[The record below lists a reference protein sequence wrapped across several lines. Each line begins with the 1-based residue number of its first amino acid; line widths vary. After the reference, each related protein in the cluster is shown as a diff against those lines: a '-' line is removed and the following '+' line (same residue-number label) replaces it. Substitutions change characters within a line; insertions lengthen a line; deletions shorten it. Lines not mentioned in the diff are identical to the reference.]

1 MSLDEEDDFW
11 NSSDVKAFSFDDE
24 DQIVGPSLHQTPTLG
39 NESRAQ
45 VNLQQSEI
53 KTLGSVL
60 AARPSSNEPFLKPS
74 MIKCDGSRIEDLITY
89 IDNNL
94 LTRFDQRTKQDP
106 KGHIRDIIERK
117 APLDFSRFKAKRDKL
132 LLLDCAICSSDGNTI
147 TAASIFLSKTL
158 KRSIFIEEMK
168 KRPTAI
174 EHYVNYLEITGRA
187 REASSMMW
195 D

>member
-24 DQIVGPSLHQTPTLG
+24 EQTTSNAISSSTLRNNPSRTATTP
-39 NESRAQ
+39 NPPE
-45 VNLQQSEI
+45 V

-74 MIKCDGSRIEDLITY
+74 MIMCNRDRIEDLIAY
-89 IDNNL
+89 MDKNL
-94 LTRFDQRTKQDP
+94 LTRFDHRTKQDP
-106 KGHIRDIIERK
+106 RGHIRDIIERK

-147 TAASIFLSKTL
+147 TAAAIFLSKTL
-158 KRSIFIEEMK
+158 KRSLFIEEMK
-168 KRPTAI
+168 KRPVAI
-174 EHYVNYLEITGRA
+174 EHYVNYLEMTGRA
-187 REASSMMW
+187 RETGGAMW